1 MSYTL
6 RGRLDSRLVSA
17 LGPALVAAVAALVLH
32 RWWPV
37 EIAALMVG
45 VGLALDIVVYDRA
58 FEYQPGWA
66 SLPLGAV
73 ELALVMG
80 GAYLLDVRAP
90 IGAAVAFFVVSW
102 VLAQVFGHA
111 VYPSLVLSYGDDGG
125 ELGRTG
131 ATAGAAFAALFL
143 AAGAVAFA
151 TQPPVVTLAA
161 GVHRG
166 PIVITHSEVLTG
178 RPGAVVTGGI
188 VVRSSD
194 VTIKH
199 LTVLGGMNGI
209 DVESARR
216 VSLHDIRIVGSKLD
230 GIHVRFAQVMIHD
243 CTIAL
248 SGPFTQGVD
257 ISYSMDVGMSSVEDC
272 DVSGGNE
279 GIVTHSSMVM
289 VSGNRVHDTRLRG
302 ITISEMSMGE
312 VSGNEVSGARGVGV
326 YCGDHS
332 ECTIRRNV
340 IAGTRSDGSGNLAQ
354 DGVGIEANY
363 FALAG
368 LEQNTLVG
376 NARPVAAFDNSRFT
390 AGRLDPG

>member
-6 RGRLDSRLVSA
+6 RGRLDSRLLSA
-17 LGPALVAAVAALVLH
+17 LGPGVAAGVLALVLH

-45 VGLALDIVVYDRA
+45 VGLLLDIVAYDRV
-58 FEYQPGWA
+58 FDYQAGWVA
-66 SLPLGAV
+66 LPLGAL
-73 ELALVMG
+73 ELAVVMG
-80 GAYLLDVRAP
+80 LAYLTGVMAPLD
-90 IGAAVAFFVVSW
+90 AAVVFFIASW
-102 VLAQVFGHA
+102 ALAQLLGHV
-111 VYPSLVLSYGDDGG
+111 VYPWLLLSYGDDGG
-125 ELGRTG
+125 ELGRAGT
-131 ATAGAAFAALFL
+131 TAGAVFAGLFL

-151 TQPPVVTLAA
+151 TQPPVVTLAS

-166 PIVITHSEVLTG
+166 PLVITHSEVLTG
-178 RPGAVVTGGI
+178 KPGAVVTGGI

-194 VTIKH
+194 VTIKN
-199 LTVLGGMNGI
+199 LTVLGGTNGI

-216 VSLHDIRIVGSKLD
+216 VSIHDVRVLGAHQD
-230 GIHVRFAQVMIHD
+230 GIHVRFGQVMIRD

-257 ISYSMDVGMSSVEDC
+257 ISYSMNIGMSSVEDC

-289 VSGNRVHDTRLRG
+289 VMGNRVHGTGLRG
-302 ITISEMSMGE
+302 ITMSEMSMGE
-312 VSGNEVSGARGVGV
+312 VSENDVSGARGVGV

-340 IAGTRSDGSGNLAQ
+340 ISGIRSDGTDNLAQ
-354 DGVGIEANY
+354 AGVGIEANY

-376 NARPVAAFDNSRFT
+376 NPRPIASFDNSRLT
-390 AGRLDPG
+390 R